1 MKKNGSVQYTLR
13 EVPPAVD
20 KALRR
25 KCRRE
30 GKSLNLTALETLR
43 TGLQLHGEPVR
54 HNDLDFL
61 VGSWVEDSKFDEA
74 VREQDKVDPGL
85 WR

>member
-1 MKKNGSVQYTLR
+1 MKKSCVQYTWR
-13 EVPPAVD
+13 EVPAAVD
-20 KALRR
+20 KTLRR

-30 GKSLNLTALETLR
+30 GKSLNQTALENLR

-61 VGSWVEDSKFDEA
+61 IGSWVEDSKFDA
-74 VREQDKVDPGL
+74 AIREQDRVDARL
-85 WR
+85 WG